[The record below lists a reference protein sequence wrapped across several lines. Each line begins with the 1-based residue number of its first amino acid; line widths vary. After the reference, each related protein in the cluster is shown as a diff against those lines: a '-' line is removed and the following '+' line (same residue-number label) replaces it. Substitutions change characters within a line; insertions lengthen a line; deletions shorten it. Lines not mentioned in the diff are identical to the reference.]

1 MAQTEVVKKEVKKEE
16 PQPRNYAMA
25 DWKYENIRREVERFQ
40 AGLTDDDDVDVCLA
54 LTTFG
59 SNTMMQV
66 TNIGY
71 QNPDI
76 LYFYGYVNGN
86 KAQIIQH
93 MSQLNFLLMTAKRA
107 DPAQPPRRIGF
118 TMGEEE
124 KEEEKAEDKAE
135 TKSETE
141 AKVE

>member
-1 MAQTEVVKKEVKKEE
+1 MDQAEVVKQEVKQEE
-16 PQPRNYAMA
+16 KKPRNYALA
-25 DWKYENIRREVERFQ
+25 DWKYEKIREEVEAFQ
-40 AGLTDDDDVDVCLA
+40 AELSDDDDVDVCLA
-54 LTTFG
+54 LTAFG
-59 SNTMMQV
+59 SGTVMQV

-93 MSQLNFLLMTAKRA
+93 MSQLNFMLMTARRA

-118 TMGEEE
+118 SMGEKKGEIEE
-124 KEEEKAEDKAE
+124 
-135 TKSETE
+135 
-141 AKVE
+141 